1 MNAPA
6 RHALWALAALLP
18 HAALCAPD
26 AAGPTVTK
34 LTWKNGEALP
44 GELISGAPGALSW
57 QSAIFGQPFEVA
69 LHAIRQIDFNAPPAP
84 AAGPSEVKTSALSLQ
99 PLTSRKTGSVW
110 SVTFTNN
117 LDKPVELYWIDDT
130 GRAVRYGILKP
141 GAKRT
146 QSSYEGHA
154 WKVSFS
160 KDDVLAY
167 VAVTLGLKS
176 VLIDGKGKEPPP
188 QAASAAA
195 APVDDSPTPFT
206 LKLRD
211 GSLLHGSVVG
221 ADEQTLTLRTASHG
235 DVALKRAEI
244 SSLARTAGGPVVY
257 PGDRPPLAWTESSLR
272 YARNSNDSAVK
283 APAWLL
289 QDGGSIKNTSLGL
302 LTHLSVEM
310 PENMRIDIALRAPA
324 RPQFSFDFGSK
335 AGGTLTLET
344 WGRELVL
351 RGTSAFISLKKLG
364 EDERNIALT
373 LIWDAKAKRFAAFNS
388 SGAPMGGWQDDPEK
402 KKIGRFTNDSPRASS
417 FTGVRFVNKCEEI
430 VLERLRISKWEGE
443 MPAKS
448 DSAKPYVRLLD
459 GSVIEGAIASA
470 TPGSLVLR
478 SANGGATRTVP
489 TAQVDGCHFA
499 AEPLKE
505 KPASTARV
513 LCANGD
519 FVRGEFLKADAGS
532 VVLQPSFS
540 SAPVPS
546 ATSGITTMKLDV
558 PPPAGTPEELPLA
571 KLDKVTLGA
580 ATLHGRWVADGSA
593 ELKWLPTGCTKPVSL
608 AKDATSAEIVRTL
621 PEAGDSLKSHSL
633 IHLTTGEILPA
644 NVTSLDSST
653 LQLDAPILGIKELA
667 GSRVRCMEFG
677 SGELKTKGFQD
688 AGWRVVGSAI
698 KAAVREGDTITLDA
712 GGAFGHPA
720 MLQGDDLRFSVLGL
734 RGMGVA
740 RVRLFCN
747 GTDPSSPST
756 NLLFAHYGT
765 TLYAG
770 LEKPEGQISNRSQLR
785 VSGKVACRLQ
795 IRSKE
800 IEVSINDVSV
810 LKIPTT
816 GEKRSGLGL
825 IFECG
830 DLWGNGPRAVVVSDF
845 SLRPGVGK
853 AWVPT
858 VDAVARAQALTVP
871 RFRKEAPPKQVLVA
885 ANGDLLRGELVAAT
899 GSHLAFRSGLESFQ
913 VPRERVAAAIWLVKP
928 EEKNP
933 DGTAKDKPAEKAA
946 PPPEEDDCTHWLQL
960 ISGARFGLHVEHF
973 DSDAVIGNS
982 KLVGQCRI
990 PITQVLKVRRGRP
1003 AADAVSR
1010 ALEEW
1015 KLEFSPEPVI
1025 PEGGTENSPLLGK
1038 DAKPFKLALLD
1049 GGDFDLSAHRGK
1061 VVVLDFWATWCA
1073 PCTKSLPGLIEAM
1086 ADFPADK
1093 VQFIGV
1099 NQAEAKE
1106 QVSKFLTQR
1115 GWKLKVALDTTQSVG
1130 RQFGVEGI
1138 PHTVIIGP
1146 DGKVAWVKTGYAEG
1160 NDAEAAAMV
1169 KKLLK

>member
-188 QAASAAA
+188 QAASAAAAAAAAA

-388 SGAPMGGWQDDPEK
+388 SGRWAAGKMIPRK
-402 KKIGRFTNDSPRASS
+402 RRSVASP
-417 FTGVRFVNKCEEI
+417 T
-430 VLERLRISKWEGE
+430 
-443 MPAKS
+443 
-448 DSAKPYVRLLD
+448 
-459 GSVIEGAIASA
+459 
-470 TPGSLVLR
+470 
-478 SANGGATRTVP
+478 
-489 TAQVDGCHFA
+489 
-499 AEPLKE
+499 
-505 KPASTARV
+505 TARV
-513 LCANGD
+513 
-519 FVRGEFLKADAGS
+519 
-532 VVLQPSFS
+532 
-540 SAPVPS
+540 
-546 ATSGITTMKLDV
+546 
-558 PPPAGTPEELPLA
+558 PPASP
-571 KLDKVTLGA
+571 
-580 ATLHGRWVADGSA
+580 GSA
-593 ELKWLPTGCTKPVSL
+593 SS
-608 AKDATSAEIVRTL
+608 TSARRSSLSACASASGRARCL
-621 PEAGDSLKSHSL
+621 PN
-633 IHLTTGEILPA
+633 P
-644 NVTSLDSST
+644 T
-653 LQLDAPILGIKELA
+653 LQNL
-667 GSRVRCMEFG
+667 
-677 SGELKTKGFQD
+677 T
-688 AGWRVVGSAI
+688 SACW
-698 KAAVREGDTITLDA
+698 T
-712 GGAFGHPA
+712 
-720 MLQGDDLRFSVLGL
+720 
-734 RGMGVA
+734 VA
-740 RVRLFCN
+740 
-747 GTDPSSPST
+747 
-756 NLLFAHYGT
+756 
-765 TLYAG
+765 
-770 LEKPEGQISNRSQLR
+770 
-785 VSGKVACRLQ
+785 
-795 IRSKE
+795 
-800 IEVSINDVSV
+800 
-810 LKIPTT
+810 
-816 GEKRSGLGL
+816 
-825 IFECG
+825 
-830 DLWGNGPRAVVVSDF
+830 
-845 SLRPGVGK
+845 
-853 AWVPT
+853 
-858 VDAVARAQALTVP
+858 
-871 RFRKEAPPKQVLVA
+871 
-885 ANGDLLRGELVAAT
+885 
-899 GSHLAFRSGLESFQ
+899 
-913 VPRERVAAAIWLVKP
+913 
-928 EEKNP
+928 
-933 DGTAKDKPAEKAA
+933 
-946 PPPEEDDCTHWLQL
+946 
-960 ISGARFGLHVEHF
+960 
-973 DSDAVIGNS
+973 
-982 KLVGQCRI
+982 
-990 PITQVLKVRRGRP
+990 
-1003 AADAVSR
+1003 
-1010 ALEEW
+1010 
-1015 KLEFSPEPVI
+1015 
-1025 PEGGTENSPLLGK
+1025 
-1038 DAKPFKLALLD
+1038 
-1049 GGDFDLSAHRGK
+1049 
-1061 VVVLDFWATWCA
+1061 
-1073 PCTKSLPGLIEAM
+1073 
-1086 ADFPADK
+1086 
-1093 VQFIGV
+1093 
-1099 NQAEAKE
+1099 
-1106 QVSKFLTQR
+1106 
-1115 GWKLKVALDTTQSVG
+1115 
-1130 RQFGVEGI
+1130 
-1138 PHTVIIGP
+1138 
-1146 DGKVAWVKTGYAEG
+1146 
-1160 NDAEAAAMV
+1160 
-1169 KKLLK
+1169 